1 MATTQEDTTK
11 VRWRKTDQLRQN
23 PLNPRT
29 SIRDEEIVG
38 LACSI
43 REQGILQP
51 LLVTPDGT
59 IVAGH
64 RRHAAAL
71 KVGLERVP
79 VVERPMD
86 EREQLECMLIENT
99 QREDLTPLDEARA
112 YRELVRRGA
121 TVADIA
127 RRIGATTQT
136 VTTRLAILDC
146 SEEVRELFA
155 RGELPVGAAPALAR
169 LTDLAAQLYYA
180 SAVARRQLSVAK
192 LAAEIGRSTKD
203 RGARRADSRPP
214 AATSRDVAVAHL
226 EDTPRRLV
234 SFEEVLAALEDVCCV
249 CGMKGKAEVCGQC
262 PLPRF
267 VVAIAE
273 GAERARKG

>member
-1 MATTQEDTTK
+1 MSGEK
-11 VRWRKTDQLRQN
+11 MRMRRVDQLKPN
-23 PLNPRT
+23 PLNVRPP
-29 SIRDEEIVG
+29 IRDEEIVG

-51 LLVTPDGT
+51 LLATPDGT
-59 IVAGH
+59 IIAGH

-79 VVERPMD
+79 VVEREMS
-86 EREQLECMLIENT
+86 EREQLECMLVENT
-99 QREDLTPLDEARA
+99 QRQDLTPLDEARA
-112 YRELVRRGA
+112 YRELVDRGA

-136 VTTRLAILDC
+136 VSTRLAILEC
-146 SEEVRELFA
+146 SEEVRDLFA

-169 LTDLAAQLYYA
+169 CATQEAQLYYA

-192 LAAEIGRSTKD
+192 LAAEIGRATKD
-203 RGARRADSRPP
+203 RGARLADSRPK
-214 AATSRDVAVAHL
+214 AATARDVAVAHL

-234 SFEEVLAALEDVCCV
+234 SFEEIQAALEDVCCV
-249 CGMKGKAEVCGQC
+249 CGMKGQPGVCGQC